1 MRLKRNEYRLIEERI
16 KALNDDKYHLTQE
29 HIDEVLARAHDELLR
44 REKARIARQEAR
56 KRRLR
61 RVVVGSAA
69 IVSVLVV
76 SFVYSALAPVTVSSA
91 NNFVRRASIWINDK
105 LRLGVT
111 FTEPVDDE
119 AKKVLNANTEFSSLE
134 EAAKNLN
141 APIVYFE
148 DAGTLK
154 FDKVSATGISSFTAN
169 PPILIK
175 YKNDSDYITLD
186 CYPMGE
192 SDTLA
197 LGNTTDDYVPLE
209 TKLGTVYF
217 AELENAIHGIMTYQN
232 YMITI
237 KTTLGKDT
245 ALPIIQ
251 TLNALN

>member
-76 SFVYSALAPVTVSSA
+76 FFVYSALAPVTVGSA

-119 AKKVLNANTEFSSLE
+119 AKREINGYTTFDTLEDAAKQLKAPVIYLENSNDLTISSISANNTVANGEFFTLEYNHDDVNISVLCYPISESGFISLE
-134 EAAKNLN
+134 
-141 APIVYFE
+141 
-148 DAGTLK
+148 D
-154 FDKVSATGISSFTAN
+154 
-169 PPILIK
+169 
-175 YKNDSDYITLD
+175 DSYAEI
-186 CYPMGE
+186 
-192 SDTLA
+192 
-197 LGNTTDDYVPLE
+197 E
-209 TKLGTVYF
+209 TKIGNVYMTEVENGVRGT
-217 AELENAIHGIMTYQN
+217 AAYQN
-232 YMITI
+232 YIITI
-237 KTTLGKDT
+237 KSNLDKN
-245 ALPIIQ
+245 AILPYVQ
-251 TLNALN
+251 NLNVFN

>member
-119 AKKVLNANTEFSSLE
+119 ARKVLNANTEFSSLE

-148 DAGTLK
+148 DAGALK
-154 FDKVSATGISSFTAN
+154 FDKISATTTIDTVS
-169 PPILIK
+169 LLVK
-175 YKNDSDYITLD
+175 YQNDNDFITLD
-186 CYPMGE
+186 CYPIGE
-192 SDTLA
+192 SDTIS
-197 LGNTTDDYVPLE
+197 LGTDDY
-209 TKLGTVYF
+209 TNIDTILGTVYLS
-217 AELENAIHGIMTYQN
+217 ELQNSLYGMIPYQN

-237 KTTLGKDT
+237 RTTLDKET
-245 ALPIIQ
+245 ALAIIQ
-251 TLNALN
+251 TLNVFN